1 MIARIEWETNT
12 ITEASQGIIGK
23 THLYAYP
30 AEEIAGWFSWEVWG
44 EFNGSTFR
52 LAYGTARTK
61 EVAQRTAEFVAV
73 AHEQ

>member
-1 MIARIEWETNT
+1 
-12 ITEASQGIIGK
+12 
-23 THLYAYP
+23 LYAYP